1 MKADEGQSIPCIV
14 IGSEAEG
21 YSLSPQ
27 GNEMSRLTKFESM
40 DEWLGIRGAGSLVA
54 CD

>member
-1 MKADEGQSIPCIV
+1 MKVDEGQSIPCII

-21 YSLSPQ
+21 SSLSPQ
-27 GNEMSRLTKFESM
+27 GDEMSRLTKFESM
-40 DEWLGIRGAGSLVA
+40 DEWLGIRGAESLVD